1 MPLPDKYKERGAAMA
16 QAFRNVMGFSI
27 GGRIFD
33 RLKKKKISELIS
45 EAREAKKDPL
55 GLVKDKSVGDIADM
69 VKFSKGG
76 RISMFAGI
84 PINPAFARGGADSV
98 IRSQDER
105 ASTGPGP
112 YVPFRRGGKIRK
124 GSPAMKR
131 KMARLRAMRK

>member
-16 QAFRNVMGFSI
+16 QAFKNVMGFSI

-76 RISMFAGI
+76 
-84 PINPAFARGGADSV
+84 
-98 IRSQDER
+98 
-105 ASTGPGP
+105 
-112 YVPFRRGGKIRK
+112 KIRK